1 MSSGVQWQDVEENFY
16 NKNSADVQKQGETV
30 VSETGLPLFFLFG
43 ESGVQIQTEDDLWL
57 KYKKSSE
64 MNNLQQMKS
73 NSK

>member
-16 NKNSADVQKQGETV
+16 NKNSADVQKQGETI
-30 VSETGLPLFFLFG
+30 VSETRLPLSFLFG

>member
-30 VSETGLPLFFLFG
+30 VSETRLPLFFLFG